1 MPLRP
6 GSADKVVHFGACLV
20 LLPAAS
26 GFVMGS
32 AEAGIGM
39 LIVFGAPLYFFSLDS
54 PITALSAPVRLAA
67 MASFSA
73 TGVLLGAF
81 PPGGSDAPLLARLG
95 TALPDGGGGRRGGPA
110 VVQMVADEGT
120 KGPARAEGSLTRRL
134 KTRQPLRARVDR
146 TRA

>member
-95 TALPDGGGGRRGGPA
+95 TALLMGAG
-110 VVQMVADEGT
+110 VVAAD
-120 KGPARAEGSLTRRL
+120 
-134 KTRQPLRARVDR
+134 LRWSRWWQ
-146 TRA
+146 TRALRVRRERRDRSRGA

>member
-95 TALPDGGGGRRGGPA
+95 TALLMGAGVVAADLRWSRWLQTRARR
-110 VVQMVADEGT
+110 VRRE
-120 KGPARAEGSLTRRL
+120 RTRRS
-134 KTRQPLRARVDR
+134 RGA
-146 TRA
+146 

>member
-95 TALPDGGGGRRGGPA
+95 TALLMGAGVVAADLRWSRWWQTRARR
-110 VVQMVADEGT
+110 VRRE
-120 KGPARAEGSLTRRL
+120 RTRRS
-134 KTRQPLRARVDR
+134 RGA
-146 TRA
+146 